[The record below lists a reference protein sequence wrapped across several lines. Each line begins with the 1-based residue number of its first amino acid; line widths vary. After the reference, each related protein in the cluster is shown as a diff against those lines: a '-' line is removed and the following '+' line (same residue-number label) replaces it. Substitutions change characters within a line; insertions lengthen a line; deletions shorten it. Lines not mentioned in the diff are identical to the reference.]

1 MEDQKTNQQQLSIDL
16 NEEVA
21 QGVYSNLAII
31 THSQGEFVTDFVQ
44 MMPGT
49 PKAMVRSRVIM
60 NAQNAKRLLNAL
72 KENIQKYEEN
82 FGVIDTDGVHLP
94 PMGFE
99 MPSTK
104 A

>member
-1 MEDQKTNQQQLSIDL
+1 MEEQNNPQQLNIDL
-16 NEEVA
+16 KEETA
-21 QGVYSNLAII
+21 TGVYSNLAII

-49 PKAMVRSRVIM
+49 PKAVVRSRVIM

-72 KENIQKYEEN
+72 RDNIQKYEEN
-82 FGVIDTDGVHLP
+82 FGVIDESGIALP
-94 PMGFE
+94 PLDFNN
-99 MPSTK
+99 PSTK